1 MWQACHLATSAF
13 ILRGMGGT
21 WSHPPSYC
29 VAGVALMAL
38 GGALVSVLV
47 AGDAAALCLAGVS
60 LGDIYLRFEGQA

>member
-38 GGALVSVLV
+38 GGALVSVLEVSEVSRV
-47 AGDAAALCLAGVS
+47 AGLAEVWHV
-60 LGDIYLRFEGQA
+60 DTMWTTKK